1 MIQADKP
8 IKPFI
13 EFVAEYI
20 VKTLKGKSPDDIVCF
35 YIDKFIFRNPKIFDN
50 LVKYYKLPTKDF
62 MKMHKRL
69 GEIME

>member
-1 MIQADKP
+1 MLQTDKP
-8 IKPFI
+8 LKPFI

-20 VKTLKGKSPDDIVCF
+20 VRTLKDKDMDDIILF
-35 YIDKFIFRNPKIFDN
+35 YVDMLIFRNPKTFDN